1 MPRRSLIEGARPK
14 RVKRSFRLIE
24 KCSRSNFDEFLS
36 NKMTDNEPNNLH
48 IYKQKKEK
56 TLPLHSVPVLEPKS
70 IYRSLEEQNTIENVS

>member
-1 MPRRSLIEGARPK
+1 MKEQGQ

-36 NKMTDNEPNNLH
+36 NQMTDNEPNNLH

-56 TLPLHSVPVLEPKS
+56 NIATAQCACSRTKVIIQKS
-70 IYRSLEEQNTIENVS
+70 RGGVSLEEQDTIENVS